1 MKILKDY
8 GLWYKKSEDK
18 FIPDEYKYN
27 SKKVRLSLLKGL
39 MDSDEYLDSKNTYCI
54 STTSEKLASDIR
66 WLCWSLG
73 YNTFITKQRAG
84 YKADGVYKECLP
96 VYVIIIHTYDV
107 IATSIVLIVIGA
119 TLGVSLFVQ
128 SWVKAAIFVDGLVF
142 IATGITFLMAPY
154 NYVFILFGVILLVI
168 AVLAYMKRLPNFLLC
183 LFYKN

>member
-1 MKILKDY
+1 MGFKMKFTQMGFVYLMFSVLLVILGIWDLIMIK
-8 GLWYKKSEDK
+8 
-18 FIPDEYKYN
+18 
-27 SKKVRLSLLKGL
+27 
-39 MDSDEYLDSKNTYCI
+39 
-54 STTSEKLASDIR
+54 
-66 WLCWSLG
+66 
-73 YNTFITKQRAG
+73 
-84 YKADGVYKECLP
+84 P
-96 VYVIIIHTYDV
+96 VTYDV

-168 AVLAYMKRLPNFLLC
+168 AVLAYMRRLPNFLLR